1 MTPRTEVGRHLLAVI
16 ESDLDELHG
25 GTAAQRAE
33 AKTTFRRAVIAIE
46 TAGATEATELL
57 RRAFLVVRLV
67 DDYDA
72 EFGDI
77 FDVDVR
83 ELRQAIER
91 YLERLDSE
99 RDR

>member
-1 MTPRTEVGRHLLAVI
+1 MTPRDALAARIRAAKSPADLAEVIGDLA
-16 ESDLDELHG
+16 D
-25 GTAAQRAE
+25 AAE
-33 AKTTFRRAVIAIE
+33 AV
-46 TAGATEATELL
+46 ELL

-72 EFGDI
+72 EFGDE